1 MSLRFRPNRQVPQGV
16 GGILLVGYAFDFLAK
31 TLQTKKLVFSSGV
44 VSERPPRYISMYSTV
59 GTRPIHRLTDER
71 A

>member
-44 VSERPPRYISMYSTV
+44 VSERPPRYISMYRR
-59 GTRPIHRLTDER
+59 TRPIHRLTDER